1 MPNVG
6 PLPETSQ
13 LAIKAAAQLSIEV
26 VAVTA
31 MTDNITNTLT
41 HTHTRI
47 HAVHAH
53 KHTRSHT
60 CWVGCLGE
68 WRVRCRLFVVCSSIN
83 HVNYVI
89 ANNLP
94 ALTHTHTR
102 TQTDTR
108 KHTCTCVC
116 GPGALAAQFQFQFSA
131 PSVMHH
137 LFACCRRRVAQQ
149 YLRLLWISNQRLN
162 ALAQHNVPLPL
173 RGRAATRA

>member
-1 MPNVG
+1 MLARCPKRVSW
-6 PLPETSQ
+6 PSKLQLSCQLKSSLSPPWQTTSQ
-13 LAIKAAAQLSIEV
+13 IH
-26 VAVTA
+26 
-31 MTDNITNTLT
+31 T
-41 HTHTRI
+41 HTH
-47 HAVHAH
+47 AYMQYM
-53 KHTRSHT
+53 HTRSYT
-60 CWVGCLGE
+60 CWVGCFGE

-94 ALTHTHTR
+94 ALTHT
-102 TQTDTR
+102 QTD
-108 KHTCTCVC
+108 TCTCVC